1 MPYRQMYIMKIENN
15 QIRISG
21 RTPAMDLIKDLKEGS
36 RLAVRI
42 TGRSGDRHAVLDIGG
57 RRVNA
62 EFLHGVPKSGSL
74 FLVLDRVAKGTLFFS
89 IAEGSSK
96 EGLIGELNKFT
107 IFTLTDLSKSINE
120 LRLYL
125 KEGIYSIFSL
135 NKALIK
141 FTGFIEEEKKFEK
154 IVNLLN
160 KMLSRGAD
168 YKDLILIAALINHG
182 KNPASYL
189 FYVILSRMFP
199 GYKQI
204 FEKNDINKKIENFL
218 DFLNKSFTESDK
230 DDKIDTI
237 KTILD
242 LCFNKSEKNNL
253 LHGTLIFFEEKK
265 FKLCRYILNENNI
278 ILSLDL
284 SYIGNIDI
292 LIKQEK
298 SFYFISFFC
307 EKNESIP
314 VLKSDIKLLESVL
327 NSDKMIKTHFVFF
340 NNKKSIE
347 KIIEIIS
354 AIDLNY
360 LFDAKV

>member
-1 MPYRQMYIMKIENN
+1 MKIENN

-21 RTPAMDLIKDLKEGS
+21 QTPAMDLLKNLKEGS

-42 TGRSGDRHAVLDIGG
+42 VESYGERHAVLDIGG
-57 RRVNA
+57 RRLNG

-74 FLVLDRVAKGTLFFS
+74 FLILDRVVKGTLFFS

-96 EGLIGELNKFT
+96 EDLIGELNKST
-107 IFTLTDLSKSINE
+107 IFTLNDLSKSITE

-141 FTGFIEEEKKFEK
+141 FTGFIEEEKRFEK

-160 KMLSRGAD
+160 KMLSKGAD
-168 YKDLILIAALINHG
+168 YKDLILIAALINQG
-182 KNPASYL
+182 NNSAAYL
-189 FYVILSRMFP
+189 FFVILSRMFP
-199 GYKQI
+199 GYRQI
-204 FEKNDINKKIENFL
+204 FEKDNINEKIENF
-218 DFLNKSFTESDK
+218 FNFINKSFTENDK
-230 DDKIDTI
+230 DDKIQI
-237 KTILD
+237 VKTILD
-242 LCFNKSEKNNL
+242 LCFNKPEKENPRY
-253 LHGTLIFFEEKK
+253 GEIIFFDDSK
-265 FKLCRYILNENNI
+265 FKLCRYILNGNNI
-278 ILSLDL
+278 VLSLDL
-284 SYIGNIDI
+284 SYLGNIDI
-292 LIKQEK
+292 LIKYKE
-298 SFYFISFFC
+298 SFYSISFFC
-307 EKNESIP
+307 EKDESISK
-314 VLKSDIKLLESVL
+314 LKSEINILESVL
-327 NSDKMIKTHFVFF
+327 NSDNKKKTHIVFF